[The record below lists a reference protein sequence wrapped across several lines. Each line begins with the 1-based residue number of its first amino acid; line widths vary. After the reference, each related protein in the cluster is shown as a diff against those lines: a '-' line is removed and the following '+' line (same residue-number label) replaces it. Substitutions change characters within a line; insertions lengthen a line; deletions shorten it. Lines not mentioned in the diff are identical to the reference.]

1 MLIFCVINVIL
12 YVFSFAC
19 GYETMSGIT
28 VNDLGEILEEKL
40 ASLQKRLDETFESLS
55 FISQQYEEIVKKL
68 AIYDEERK
76 GLVNENKSLKAEL
89 RDTTKKLNDL
99 TEKCDELEQYLRR
112 ECVEIRSIPLPAHQQ
127 SENTDQIAIKVA
139 GLMGLEVKDEDLS
152 VSHRLKTSQTCHGKN
167 AQAPPI
173 IVKFARRI
181 TREQFYRT
189 KKKLQGVSTKD
200 LGYTTNQKIF
210 ITESLTQKNKTL
222 FNEATRS
229 KWKKN
234 SSLSGLCMG
243 KSS

>member
-1 MLIFCVINVIL
+1 MN
-12 YVFSFAC
+12 
-19 GYETMSGIT
+19 
-28 VNDLGEILEEKL
+28 
-40 ASLQKRLDETFESLS
+40 
-55 FISQQYEEIVKKL
+55 KL

-99 TEKCDELEQYLRR
+99 TEKCDDLEQYSRR
-112 ECVEIRSIPLPAHQQ
+112 ECVEIRGIPLPAHQQ

-139 GLMGLEVKDEDLS
+139 GLMGLDVKDEDLS
-152 VSHRLKTSQTCHGKN
+152 VSHRLKTSQTYHGKN

-173 IVKFARRI
+173 IVKFARRT
-181 TREQFYRT
+181 TREQFYRA

-222 FNEATRS
+222 FNEAYKVKREKEFKFIWTSFGKIFSRRNENS
-229 KWKKN
+229 LVYPVKN
-234 SSLSGLCMG
+234 TNDLHKIKGWLTPQRRRIDVSSLWHQLFAA
-243 KSS
+243 KYTETYKPLLWVAPNVT